1 MPTPHHIYE
10 TLQTEMSSMVGCS
23 LLGLIVAAI
32 LGGLIGLERELKH
45 RPSGLRTN
53 LFICLG
59 AAMYTILSDALAV
72 EHIGDHTRIAAQI
85 IPGIGFIGAGT
96 IIHAGRDLVT
106 GITSAA
112 TLFVVASVGMAVG
125 GGLYL
130 TATFATGLILVCL
143 FLLGDVEDRFSLKLA
158 VHTYEVTGSSADII
172 KTEVNFLLERIH
184 AIMQDV
190 QVAET
195 RQHVRLQFDVEGTRK
210 EQEAVLDALKRSSV
224 LESVTPLGPVQT
236 E

>member
-1 MPTPHHIYE
+1 LGRAEQRFNIK
-10 TLQTEMSSMVGCS
+10 
-23 LLGLIVAAI
+23 LLV
-32 LGGLIGLERELKH
+32 
-45 RPSGLRTN
+45 N
-53 LFICLG
+53 
-59 AAMYTILSDALAV
+59 
-72 EHIGDHTRIAAQI
+72 
-85 IPGIGFIGAGT
+85 
-96 IIHAGRDLVT
+96 
-106 GITSAA
+106 
-112 TLFVVASVGMAVG
+112 
-125 GGLYL
+125 
-130 TATFATGLILVCL
+130 
-143 FLLGDVEDRFSLKLA
+143 
-158 VHTYEVTGSSADII
+158 TYEVTGSSADII

>member
-1 MPTPHHIYE
+1 MF
-10 TLQTEMSSMVGCS
+10 TL
-23 LLGLIVAAI
+23 
-32 LGGLIGLERELKH
+32 
-45 RPSGLRTN
+45 
-53 LFICLG
+53 
-59 AAMYTILSDALAV
+59 LSDKLAV
-72 EHIGDHTRIAAQI
+72 EFLGDHTRIAAQI
-85 IPGIGFIGAGT
+85 IPGIGFIGAGS
-96 IIHAGRDLVT
+96 ILHNRGDLIT

-130 TATFATGLILVCL
+130 TATFATALILLCL
-143 FLLGDVEDRFSLKLA
+143 FLLGRAEQRFNIKLL
-158 VHTYEVTGSSADII
+158 VNTYEVTGSSADII

>member
-1 MPTPHHIYE
+1 MPTAHHIYE
-10 TLQTEMSSMVGCS
+10 MLRTEMATTAGSAMVR
-23 LLGLIVAAI
+23 LVVAAI

-45 RPSGLRTN
+45 RPAGLRTN

-59 AAMYTILSDALAV
+59 AAMYTLLSDALAV

-125 GGLYL
+125 GGFFL
-130 TATFATGLILVCL
+130 TASLATGLILICL
-143 FLLGDVEDRFSLKLA
+143 FLLGSAEDRFSLKLA
-158 VHTYEVTGSSADII
+158 VHTYEVAGTSAEEISA
-172 KTEVNFLLERIH
+172 EVNRILECVH
-184 AIMQDV
+184 AITQNV
-190 QVAET
+190 QIAAT
-195 RQHVRLQFDVEGTRK
+195 REHVRFQFDVEGTRK
-210 EQEAVLDALKRSSV
+210 EQQQVFRGLKQSTILANAVVVGRAQ
-224 LESVTPLGPVQT
+224 G
-236 E
+236 

>member
-1 MPTPHHIYE
+1 MPTTHQIYE
-10 TLQTEMSSMVGCS
+10 MLQTEMATTAGVSTVR
-23 LLGLIVAAI
+23 LVVAAV
-32 LGGLIGLERELKH
+32 LGGAIGLERELKH
-45 RPSGLRTN
+45 RPAGLRTN

-125 GGLYL
+125 GGFYL
-130 TATFATGLILVCL
+130 TAIFATGLILLCL
-143 FLLGDVEDRFSLKLA
+143 FLLGGAEDRFSLKLA
-158 VHTYEVTGSSADII
+158 AHTYEVTGASAEEISA
-172 KTEVNFLLERIH
+172 EVNRVLESVH
-184 AIMQDV
+184 AVTQNV
-190 QVAET
+190 QIAAT
-195 RQHVRLQFDVEGTRK
+195 REHVRFQFDVEGTRK
-210 EQEAVLDALKRSSV
+210 EQQQVYHGLKQSSV
-224 LESVTPLGPVQT
+224 LESAVSVGRVQG
-236 E
+236 